1 METIKGFI
9 SVSDL
14 THYKN
19 ADINKNNSGEPI
31 ILEIW
36 KDGDDYQLCCK
47 GIHLK
52 KVEIIIKEI

>member
-9 SVSDL
+9 SIAEL
-14 THYKN
+14 TQYKN
-19 ADINKNNSGEPI
+19 ADINKNCSAPI

-36 KDGDDYQLCCK
+36 KDGDDYRLCCK

-52 KVEIIIKEI
+52 KVKITIKEI